1 MTDLATTGNLPQPT
15 TIRSGS
21 TKARSEWLLQQLGAH
36 AVLLFFGVIFILP
49 FLWMV
54 SSSLKP
60 AADIFQIPVRLI
72 PETVTLE
79 NYPESIQAIHF
90 LRYLGNTFFY
100 AAVIMV
106 GAVISNVFIGYGF
119 ARVDW
124 PGRDIIF
131 ILVIST
137 MMLPHQVRFIPL
149 FITYS
154 RIGWLDSFN
163 PLIVPAFFGN
173 AFFIFLVRQFMLTFP
188 RELDDAA
195 RVDGANELMIFW
207 RIVVPL
213 SKPAIITIAI
223 FEFMHGW
230 HDFIG
235 PLVYLRNPDLYTLSV
250 GLRLYFTQHGAE
262 WGLLMAASTLFTLPM
277 IVVFFFAQ
285 RTFIEGISFTGVKG

>member
-1 MTDLATTGNLPQPT
+1 MTDLATSGNLPT
-15 TIRSGS
+15 TIPSGS
-21 TKARSEWLLQQLGAH
+21 VSARTERLLQQTGAH
-36 AVLLFFGVIFILP
+36 LVLIFFGIIFMLP
-49 FLWMV
+49 FLWML

-72 PETVTLE
+72 PQTITFE
-79 NYPESIQAIHF
+79 NYPEAIQAIRF

-100 AAVIMV
+100 AIAIMV
-106 GAVISNVFIGYGF
+106 GAVLSNVFIGYGF
-119 ARVDW
+119 ARINW

-154 RIGWLDSFN
+154 RIGWLDTFN

-188 RELDDAA
+188 KELDDAA
-195 RVDGANELMIFW
+195 RVDGANELMIFS

-235 PLVYLRNPDLYTLSV
+235 PLVYLRDPDLYTLSV

-277 IVVFFFAQ
+277 VVVFFFAQ

>member
-1 MTDLATTGNLPQPT
+1 MTDLATSGNLPT
-15 TIRSGS
+15 TIPSGS
-21 TKARSEWLLQQLGAH
+21 VSARAERLLQQTGAH
-36 AVLLFFGVIFILP
+36 LVLIFFGIIFILP
-49 FLWMV
+49 FLWML

-72 PETVTLE
+72 PQTITFE
-79 NYPESIQAIHF
+79 NYPESIQAIRF

-100 AAVIMV
+100 AIAIMV
-106 GAVISNVFIGYGF
+106 GAVLSNVFIGYGF
-119 ARVDW
+119 ARINW

-154 RIGWLDSFN
+154 RIGWLDTFN
-163 PLIVPAFFGN
+163 PLVVPAFFGN

-188 RELDDAA
+188 KELDDAA
-195 RVDGANELMIFW
+195 RVDGANELMIFS

-235 PLVYLRNPDLYTLSV
+235 PLVYLRDPDLYTLSV